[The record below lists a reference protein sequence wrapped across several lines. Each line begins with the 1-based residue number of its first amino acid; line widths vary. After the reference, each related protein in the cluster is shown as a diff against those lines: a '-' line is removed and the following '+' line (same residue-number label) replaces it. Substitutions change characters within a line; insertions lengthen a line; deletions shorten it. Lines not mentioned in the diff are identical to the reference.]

1 VSVTEGSTA
10 SVGGIQPGDIIK
22 KWDKQPMKTRADLV
36 SLLGE
41 LKPDDE
47 VQAVIERDGE
57 TIVVFLKMKAP
68 G

>member
-1 VSVTEGSTA
+1 
-10 SVGGIQPGDIIK
+10 
-22 KWDKQPMKTRADLV
+22 MKTRADLV